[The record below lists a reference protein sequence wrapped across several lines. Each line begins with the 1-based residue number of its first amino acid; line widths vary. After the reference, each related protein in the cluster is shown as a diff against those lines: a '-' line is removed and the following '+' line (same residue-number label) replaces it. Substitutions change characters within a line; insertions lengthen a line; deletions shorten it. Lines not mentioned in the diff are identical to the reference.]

1 MAKHRRIEVQA
12 QQRPAPPA
20 LAMGFRRWWINARD
34 TVTGYTYIT
43 PFLCFYA
50 IFLIYPSIEGFWISL
65 HNESLLGSDVSFAG
79 LDNYRR
85 LLGDEVFWSSL
96 RHTIYFAVLS
106 TPTMLGLG
114 LFLALLI
121 SRPYRGMGI
130 FRALFYVSSVLSV
143 SVVTTVWLK
152 VFDPNYGLIA
162 NVFKSL
168 NLGQPLYV
176 FQDPTWAMPS
186 VALVTVWWTVG
197 TNMILFLA
205 GLQDIPPELYE
216 AARIDGGNVWV
227 LFRHIT
233 VPGLRRT
240 FAFAMILQVIAS
252 MQVFGQ
258 VFNLTQGG
266 PMNQTQTLV
275 MYIYNTSFR
284 DFNLGYGSALSY
296 ALFLIM
302 FMFSLIQLH
311 LFNRSDARMV
321 R

>member
-1 MAKHRRIEVQA
+1 MRKQQQLGVQT
-12 QQRPAPPA
+12 QQRSMRPA
-20 LAMGFRRWWINARD
+20 LPLRWGGWRSGGRD
-34 TVTGYTYIT
+34 TIAGYLFIA
-43 PFLCFYA
+43 PFLFFYG
-50 IFLIYPSIEGFWISL
+50 IFLVYPSIEGFWISL
-65 HNESLLGSDVSFAG
+65 HNQSLLGTGVSFVG

-85 LLGDEVFWSSL
+85 LVADEVFWSSL
-96 RHTIYFAVLS
+96 RHTLYFVLLS
-106 TPTMLGLG
+106 TPTLLGLG

-121 SRPYRGMGI
+121 NRPYRGMGI
-130 FRALFYVSSVLSV
+130 FRAAFYLSSVLSV

-162 NVFKSL
+162 DVFKSL
-168 NLGQPLYV
+168 GLGQPLYV
-176 FQDPTWAMPS
+176 FQDPTWAMPA
-186 VALVTVWWTVG
+186 VALVTLWWTVG

-205 GLQDIPPELYE
+205 GLQDISPEIYE
-216 AARIDGGNVWV
+216 AARLDGANKWI

-258 VFNLTQGG
+258 VYNLTQGG
-266 PMNQTQTLV
+266 PMNDTQTLV
-275 MYIYNTSFR
+275 MYIYNTAFR

-302 FMFSLIQLH
+302 FVFSLIQLH
-311 LFNRSDARMV
+311 FFNRSEDRMAR
-321 R
+321 